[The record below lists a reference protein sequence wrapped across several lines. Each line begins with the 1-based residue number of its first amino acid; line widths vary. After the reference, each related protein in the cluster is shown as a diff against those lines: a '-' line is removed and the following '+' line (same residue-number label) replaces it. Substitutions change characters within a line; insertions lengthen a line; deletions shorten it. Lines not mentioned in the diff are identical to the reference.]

1 MTKINRNR
9 IIILTLFAVAM
20 AFLETTVVVYLRKL
34 YYPEGFDF
42 PLKMMEFSIGQV
54 EFFRELA
61 TLVMI
66 LTVAM
71 LTGKTKNQK
80 FAAFIF
86 IFAVWDIFYY
96 VFLKVTLG
104 WPVSLMTWD
113 ILFLIPVTW
122 VGPVIAPVINSL
134 MMIVLAGGILYA
146 EKVGLKKILL
156 KRDWWLLIIGSVVV
170 IIAYIE
176 DFVNFLLNDY
186 TFGELLKVIY
196 SEEVIEKS
204 LSYIPVDFAWFI
216 FIVGISLHAF
226 AIANVYLRTFKKS
239 NN

>member
-1 MTKINRNR
+1 M
-9 IIILTLFAVAM
+9 AM
-20 AFLETTVVVYLRKL
+20 AFLETTVVVYLRAL
-34 YYPEGFDF
+34 YYPEGFEF
-42 PLKMMEFSIGQV
+42 PLKMMDFSIGKV

-86 IFAVWDIFYY
+86 VFAVWDIFYY
-96 VFLKVTLG
+96 VFLYITLA

-122 VGPVIAPVINSL
+122 VGPVIAPVINSI
-134 MMIVLAGGILYA
+134 MMIILAAGILYA

-156 KRDWWLLIIGSVVV
+156 KRDWWLLIIGSIIV
-170 IIAYIE
+170 IIAYCE
-176 DFVNFLLNDY
+176 DFVAFLLNDY
-186 TFGELLKVIY
+186 TLSELFKVIY

-204 LSYIPVDFAWFI
+204 LTYIPVDFAWII
-216 FIVGISLHAF
+216 FLVGITLHALAIVGVFVRAS
-226 AIANVYLRTFKKS
+226 RQ
-239 NN
+239 